1 MPSEA
6 SLDKEAPPAGLSE
19 ASAPWVGP
27 GGREALRPEDHAG
40 ELASGSE
47 PGTASADGPPAETTE
62 SRLERGT
69 RVIANAVKT
78 LPGAPGVY
86 RMLSAEGDALYV
98 GKAKNLKKR
107 VNSYTSVG
115 KLPYRLKRMVSETV
129 SMEFVTT
136 HTEVEALLLES
147 NLIKRLMPRYNVL
160 LRDDKSFP
168 YILVTGDKETA
179 QITKHRG
186 AQTRDGDYFGPFADA
201 TAVNRT
207 ITALEKAFL
216 LRSCS
221 DGVFNNRK
229 RPCLLYQIKRCSAP
243 CVDRISPE
251 AYSELVE
258 QARAFLSGRS
268 HSIQQDLVRQM
279 ETASEAMDFEVAAEY
294 RDRIRALAH
303 IQSRQD
309 VNVAGIDNADVF
321 AAHADAGQICIQVF
335 FFRAGRNYGNRSY
348 FPSHDKALEIDSV
361 LSSFL
366 SQFYD
371 NKPIPKLILTSHKP
385 ADVTLLSEALSFRSE
400 HRVEIAT
407 PQRGDKRK
415 IIENALQNARQA
427 LARRLAESSSQRR
440 LLEGLAEVLGL
451 DSAPERVEVYD
462 NSHTQGSNAYGG
474 MIVAGLE
481 GFLKSSYR
489 KFAIRGAA
497 NSPAKV
503 SPSKEQ
509 KTEHAPEPAKP
520 AESAEHNDMAPDSAA
535 QGGTAPADEAFT
547 PGDDYAMMR
556 EVLHRRLSRA
566 LKEDPERRS
575 GNWPDL
581 ILLDGGKGQLTVGL
595 EVLAE
600 LGINDVAIAAVAKGP
615 DRNAGRERIFVPNKP
630 SFMLGPRDPVLY
642 FIQRLRDEAHRF
654 AIETHRKGR
663 SKSRLRSVLDDVP
676 GIGAKRKK
684 ALLLHFGSAG
694 AVSRAGLSD
703 LEAVEGINKAVA
715 RKIYDH
721 FNTLG

>member
-1 MPSEA
+1 MPNQD
-6 SLDKEAPPAGLSE
+6 SLDRESTSSGLSE
-19 ASAPWVGP
+19 ASPKWIGP
-27 GGREALRPEDHAG
+27 
-40 ELASGSE
+40 
-47 PGTASADGPPAETTE
+47 DGPASLESQQPQSDAGPVPPASVSQSETEPATAPAPPE
-62 SRLERGT
+62 EDQLTRLERGAQ
-69 RVIANAVKT
+69 VIANAVKT

-86 RMLSAEGDALYV
+86 RMLSEEGDALYV

-107 VNSYTSVG
+107 VNSYTGVG

-186 AQTRDGDYFGPFADA
+186 AQNRDGDYFGPFADA
-201 TAVNRT
+201 TAVNMT

-268 HSIQQDLVRQM
+268 QRVQQDLVRQM
-279 ETASEAMDFEVAAEY
+279 EAASEAMDFEVAAEY

-309 VNVAGIDNADVF
+309 VNVAGIDNADIF

-335 FFRAGRNYGNRSY
+335 FFRAGRNYGNRAY
-348 FPSHDKALEIDSV
+348 FPSHDKTLEIDSV

-385 ADVTLLSEALSFRSE
+385 ADLDLLSEALSFRSE

-440 LLEGLAEVLGL
+440 LLEGLAEALGL
-451 DSAPERVEVYD
+451 DSAPERIEVYD
-462 NSHTQGSNAYGG
+462 NSHIQGSNAYGG
-474 MIVAGLE
+474 MIVAGLD

-489 KFAIRGAA
+489 KFAIRGAV
-497 NSPAKV
+497 NSPTR
-503 SPSKEQ
+503 E
-509 KTEHAPEPAKP
+509 KP
-520 AESAEHNDMAPDSAA
+520 DQAVDGAA
-535 QGGTAPADEAFT
+535 ANDEAFT

-575 GNWPDL
+575 GQWPDL

-595 EVLAE
+595 EVLEE
-600 LGINDVAIAAVAKGP
+600 LGIDDLAIAAVAKGP
-615 DRNAGRERIFVPNKP
+615 DRNAGRERIFVPDKP

-703 LEAVEGINKAVA
+703 LEGVEGINKAVA

>member
-1 MPSEA
+1 MPNVKA
-6 SLDKEAPPAGLSE
+6 LDRENRERGLSE
-19 ASAPWVGP
+19 EMLSWRGPEPASASTG
-27 GGREALRPEDHAG
+27 EAPSDSAAPTSEPPVADV
-40 ELASGSE
+40 ETDSIESGS
-47 PGTASADGPPAETTE
+47 G
-62 SRLERGT
+62 SRLQRGAA
-69 RVIANAVKT
+69 VIAAAVKT

-115 KLPYRLKRMVSETV
+115 KLPYRLKRMVAETDA
-129 SMEFVTT
+129 MEFVTT

-168 YILVTGDKETA
+168 YILVTADRETA

-186 AQTRDGDYFGPFADA
+186 AQKREGAYFGPFANA
-201 TAVNRT
+201 TAVNMT

-243 CVDRISPE
+243 CVGRISSE
-251 AYSELVE
+251 AYGELVD
-258 QARAFLSGRS
+258 QARAFLSGKS
-268 HSIQQDLVRQM
+268 QSVQQDLVRQM
-279 ETASEAMDFEVAAEY
+279 EAASEALDFEVAAEY

-309 VNVAGIDNADVF
+309 VNVAGIDDADIF
-321 AAHADAGQICIQVF
+321 AAHAEAGQICIQVF
-335 FFRAGRNYGNRSY
+335 FFRAGRNYGNRAY
-348 FPSHDKALEIDSV
+348 FPSHDKTLEIGNV
-361 LSSFL
+361 LSAFL

-385 ADVTLLSEALSFRSE
+385 ADAALLSEALSFRAE
-400 HRVEIAT
+400 RRIEIAT
-407 PQRGDKRK
+407 PMRGDKRK
-415 IIENALQNARQA
+415 IIENALQNAEQA
-427 LARRLAESSSQRR
+427 LARRMAESGNQRR
-440 LLEGLAEVLGL
+440 LLEGLAEALGL
-451 DSAPERVEVYD
+451 ETMPERIEVYD
-462 NSHTQGSNAYGG
+462 NSHIQGSNAYGG

-481 GFLKSSYR
+481 GFMKSAYR
-489 KFAIRGAA
+489 KFSIRGAA
-497 NSPAKV
+497 KAETKDTP
-503 SPSKEQ
+503 
-509 KTEHAPEPAKP
+509 TEEGDNAVETAIEGRDQDP
-520 AESAEHNDMAPDSAA
+520 NPDDA
-535 QGGTAPADEAFT
+535 EAFT

-556 EVLHRRLSRA
+556 EVLQRRLSRIMR
-566 LKEDPERRS
+566 EDPERKS
-575 GNWPDL
+575 DQWPDL

-600 LGINDVAIAAVAKGP
+600 LGIDDVAIAAVAKGP
-615 DRNAGRERIFVPNKP
+615 ERNAGRERIFLPNKP
-630 SFMLGPRDPVLY
+630 SFMLAPRDPVLY

-663 SKSRLRSVLDDVP
+663 TKSRLKSVLDEVP

-684 ALLLHFGSAG
+684 ALLRHFGSAG